1 MVSLLSRGRLQRS
14 KPLLKNSTDGWCPPY
29 RLSCMTDLNSLIEF
43 ETNQRV
49 SREVIQKELN

>member
-1 MVSLLSRGRLQRS
+1 
-14 KPLLKNSTDGWCPPY
+14 
-29 RLSCMTDLNSLIEF
+29 MTDLNSLIEF